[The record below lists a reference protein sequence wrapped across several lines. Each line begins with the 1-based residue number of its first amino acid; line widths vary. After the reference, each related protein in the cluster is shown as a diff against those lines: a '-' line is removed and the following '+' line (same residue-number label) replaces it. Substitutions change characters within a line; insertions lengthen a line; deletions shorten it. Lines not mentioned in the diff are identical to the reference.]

1 MECDFEGASSVVVDN
16 WLAGAE
22 VTASS
27 SFVRSIEADVAAAA
41 TGKVPTAILGMA
53 GCRASN
59 VVVVTDADLPMAT
72 ASAGA

>member
-27 SFVRSIEADVAAAA
+27 SFVRSIEADVVAVAA

-59 VVVVTDADLPMAT
+59 VVVTDADLPMAT